1 MLYFNIMALF
11 DEEKQNKQL
20 DDLHKQEEEQL
31 VASLAQSKYNL
42 PYIDLYRLGIDNEA
56 LRAIPEKD
64 ARAMKVAPFKLVG
77 KSIYIA
83 VRSPSPELL
92 SKLKEDMERRNLVA
106 VFYMVSIASLEK
118 VWSRYKEISM
128 AESSQ
133 VGGLEISLEILKD
146 TAKNINRM
154 QDIEKL
160 INAALKDTKIHK
172 ISRILEIILAGAIA
186 IKASDIH
193 IEPEKDKCRLRLRL
207 DGVLQDVNFF
217 ESDVY
222 QLLNSRIKLLSG
234 MKLTSKLA
242 QDGRFNIMEGEEEI
256 SIRSSLIPGSYG
268 ESIVM
273 RILDPKAIQV
283 KFEELG
289 IEPYL
294 FKIAQEEIAKPNG
307 LILVTGPTGSGK
319 TTTLYAFLRKI
330 YSTEINIITI
340 EDPVEYHL
348 DGITQTQVNLKKEY
362 TFPEGLRSALRQD
375 PDVIMVGE
383 IRDGETAEIAVQ
395 SSLTGHMVFSTLH
408 TNNAAG
414 VIPRLID
421 LGVNPK
427 ILVSALSLSIA
438 QRLVRKLCEFCK
450 KENEPTEEENKT
462 IKLVLDSIRQE
473 GKNFA
478 NYKINPDAPIKLF
491 SPVGCEKCNKI
502 GYKGRVGIFEAI
514 KTNEAIEKK
523 IPENPSEHEIKKVAS
538 NQGILSMRQDG
549 IVKILNGITSLAEV
563 QSVVDLSGE

>member
-1 MLYFNIMALF
+1 MAKF
-11 DEEKQNKQL
+11 DEEKQERQL
-20 DDLHKQEEEQL
+20 EDLRKQEEEQL
-31 VASLAQSKYNL
+31 VATLAESKYGL

-56 LRAIPEKD
+56 LRAISEEES
-64 ARAMKVAPFKLVG
+64 REMHVAPFKLFG
-77 KSIYIA
+77 KNIFIA
-83 VRSPSPELL
+83 IRTPSDDLQK
-92 SKLKEDMERRNLVA
+92 KLKDDMERKNLVP
-106 VFYMVSIASLEK
+106 VFYMASTASINK
-118 VWSRYKEISM
+118 VWNRYKEISM
-128 AESSQ
+128 AESSKI
-133 VGGLEISLEILKD
+133 GGLDISGEVLRE
-146 TAKNINRM
+146 TAKKIEKI
-154 QDIEKL
+154 QDIQKMVTE
-160 INAALKDTKIHK
+160 ALEGNKIHK
-172 ISRILEIILAGAIA
+172 ISRLLEIILAGAIV

-193 IEPEKDKCRLRLRL
+193 IEPEKERGRLRLRL
-207 DGVLQDVNFF
+207 DGILQDVNFF
-217 ESDVY
+217 GLDVY
-222 QLLNSRIKLLSG
+222 RLINSRIKLLSG
-234 MKLTSKLA
+234 MKLTSTIA
-242 QDGRFNIMEGEEEI
+242 QDGRFNIMEGSDEI

-273 RILDPKAIQV
+273 RILDPKSLQV
-283 KFEELG
+283 ELEELG

-294 FKIAQEEIAKPNG
+294 FGIVKEEIIKPNG

-319 TTTLYAFLRKI
+319 TTTLYAFLRRI
-330 YSTEINIITI
+330 YSPEINIITI

-348 DGITQTQVNLKKEY
+348 PGITQTQVNTERGY
-362 TFPEGLRSALRQD
+362 TFPEGLRSILRQD

-383 IRDGETAEIAVQ
+383 VRDGDTAEIAVQ
-395 SSLTGHMVFSTLH
+395 SALTGHMVFSNLH

-514 KTNEAIEKK
+514 KTNEAIEKI

>member
-1 MLYFNIMALF
+1 MSDF
-11 DEEKQNKQL
+11 DEEKQKKQL
-20 DDLHKQEEEQL
+20 EELHKQEEEQL
-31 VASLAQSKYNL
+31 VATLAESKYHL

-56 LRAIPEKD
+56 LRAISEKD
-64 ARAMKVAPFKLVG
+64 AKEMKVAPFKLFG
-77 KSIYIA
+77 KNIFIA
-83 VRSPSPELL
+83 VRSPSEDLF
-92 SKLKEDMERRNLVA
+92 KTLKDSMERHNLVPT
-106 VFYMVSIASLEK
+106 FYMASVGSLQK
-118 VWSRYKEISM
+118 VWDRYRELSM
-128 AESSQ
+128 AESSKI
-133 VGGLEISLEILKD
+133 GGLDISPEVLRD
-146 TAKNINRM
+146 TAKNIEYI

-160 INAALKDTKIHK
+160 VAEVLEGNKIHK
-172 ISRILEIILAGAIA
+172 ISRLLEVILAGAIA
-186 IKASDIH
+186 IMASDIH
-193 IEPEKDKCRLRLRL
+193 IEPEKNRGRLRLRL
-207 DGVLQDVNFF
+207 DGVLQDINFF
-217 ESDVY
+217 GPDIY
-222 QLLNSRIKLLSG
+222 RLINSRVKLLSG
-234 MKLTSKLA
+234 MKLTSKTA
-242 QDGRFNIMEGEEEI
+242 QDGRFSIMEDKEEI
-256 SIRSSLIPGSYG
+256 SIRTSLIPGAYG

-273 RILDPKAIQV
+273 RILDPKSIQV
-283 KFEELG
+283 KIEELG
-289 IEPYL
+289 IESYL
-294 FKIAQEEIAKPNG
+294 FSVIEQEIAKPNG
-307 LILVTGPTGSGK
+307 MILITGPTGSGK

-330 YSTEINIITI
+330 YSPEIKIITI
-340 EDPVEYHL
+340 EDPIEYHL
-348 DGITQTQVNLKKEY
+348 PGITQTQTNDEKGY
-362 TFPEGLRSALRQD
+362 TFAEGLRSALRQD
-375 PDVIMVGE
+375 PDVVMVGE
-383 IRDGETAEIAVQ
+383 IRDSETAEIAVQ
-395 SSLTGHMVFSTLH
+395 SALTGHIVFSTLH

-514 KTNEAIEKK
+514 KTNEAIEKI

-563 QSVVDLSGE
+563 DLSGE